1 MKGATPLG
9 ESIHHPGEACSSSP
23 RARFGRREA
32 GMNPLRG
39 RISTRRHR
47 ITPRPDPEWPDTAP
61 VQHTCALPPLLGPW
75 TPTPLPDPPGV
86 TRTHTEPPA
95 PPGPLGGPAG
105 SGGLRPRAGGPG
117 NGPMGGPNRK
127 GPKIADVQFWCS
139 SSETQLNSAPVC
151 VKLGRWEAARSNS
164 VIMGFQMSHYWPSK
178 PTGRPNG
185 KPRSMQFDAVPIS
198 PFKC

>member
-1 MKGATPLG
+1 MVWAP
-9 ESIHHPGEACSSSP
+9 P
-23 RARFGRREA
+23 RARVGRREA

-39 RISTRRHR
+39 RTSTRRHR
-47 ITPRPDPEWPDTAP
+47 IAPSPDPEWPDTAP

-75 TPTPLPDPPGV
+75 PPTPLPDPPGV

-127 GPKIADVQFWCS
+127 GLKIADVQFWCS
-139 SSETQLNSAPVC
+139 SSEIQLNSAPAC
-151 VKLGRWEAARSNS
+151 VKFGGWGAARSNLM
-164 VIMGFQMSHYWPSK
+164 IMGFQTSHHWPSK
-178 PTGRPNG
+178 PKGRPFG
-185 KPRSMQFDAVPIS
+185 EPRSMQFDAVPKNT
-198 PFKC
+198 FEC